1 MCCGLWLCCVHVC
14 AAVTNNA
21 TVAVIHHCF
30 VINTNMQHPRV
41 QWTKDLQLWGC
52 AMQHNHASTQPT
64 TNRHVA
70 PPPCSCACKKQCG
83 EYRSAMLVESTVQ
96 LCSCIFVYH
105 SSMRLAA
112 CTLPFVTSRAQGTSR
127 KCPTC
132 MIYKQK
138 LMHMGTVWIAVQLFE
153 VSCL

>member
-1 MCCGLWLCCVHVC
+1 MLRLVVVLCACMCRSDKQRHSCSHPSLLCDQHKHAASTCSVDEGPSAVGLC
-14 AAVTNNA
+14 NA
-21 TVAVIHHCF
+21 TQPCIH
-30 VINTNMQHPRV
+30 
-41 QWTKDLQLWGC
+41 
-52 AMQHNHASTQPT
+52 T
-64 TNRHVA
+64 THYQQTRRP

-138 LMHMGTVWIAVQLFE
+138 LMHMGTVLIAVQLFE